1 MIELCHIDD
10 IKENS
15 SRGFNLEQGGLF
27 VVKKH
32 SQIYVYSNSC
42 PHIGIPLEFQPDE
55 FLDKEKNYI
64 QCANHGALFEINTGH
79 CIVGPCTGQAL
90 KAIPFKIEN
99 NKIILT

>member
-10 IKENS
+10 IEENS
-15 SRGFNLEQGGLF
+15 SRGFNLEQGALF

-64 QCANHGALFEINTGH
+64 QCANHGALFEIDTGH

-99 NKIILT
+99 NKIILA